1 MSVEDNIFD
10 FKVKDRLIKECKDK
24 NYLTLFSDPTKNQ
37 ILLDMI
43 TYCSLGN
50 QDEAILNLKTTM
62 EFEED
67 FEDARMSLPPPPP
80 GPVFFFHA
88 RGSMF
93 LYEFWKNCFIQIK
106 VAVQKK
112 EPLPRESF
120 HTVMLREYGRF
131 LNVHNF
137 PSLDAFKQEAWL
149 AVISL
154 KNASEALNNMYKTL
168 MKSDGQNED

>member
-10 FKVKDRLIKECKDK
+10 FKVKDRLLKECKDK
-24 NYLTLFSDPTKNQ
+24 SYRTLFSDPTKNQ

-67 FEDARMSLPPPPP
+67 FEDARMSLPPTATWS
-80 GPVFFFHA
+80 FFHA

-106 VAVQKK
+106 VGVQKK

-120 HTVMLREYGRF
+120 T
-131 LNVHNF
+131 
-137 PSLDAFKQEAWL
+137 
-149 AVISL
+149 
-154 KNASEALNNMYKTL
+154 
-168 MKSDGQNED
+168 